1 MILARV
7 DEKRTDNFD
16 KMRYEC
22 LRIMSEFDCT
32 RGELFAL
39 TTSFITD
46 LSLDMM
52 QRPLID
58 LEDSKESL
66 IEILQE
72 QVALIT
78 ETIEAYENSN

>member
-22 LRIMSEFDCT
+22 LLVMSKFDCT

-52 QRPLID
+52 QQKMFGLKD
-58 LEDSKESL
+58 AKESL

-72 QVALIT
+72 QVTLIT
-78 ETIEAYENSN
+78 DTIKSYENSN